1 MRIMHKLKEY
11 LSPFSLVSFILL
23 TVSVFVYLIALVN
36 SSFADLI
43 NSTVSVLVRRVLGA
57 VSGVFPF
64 SFFELLLILFIP
76 IAALIIFV
84 GLRVGTDRRRRV
96 RYILALISLISLIA
110 SSYVYTLGVAYRTE
124 PLADKLGIEN
134 KSDIETDELYAT
146 ALLVRDK
153 VNEYSPLV
161 EFRDGESIMGYSM
174 DELSSKLANA
184 YDAFLEDYPI
194 FKNYYS
200 RVKPVLLSTV
210 MSDAGITGIYS
221 FFTGEANVNIE
232 YPDCDLPFT
241 AAHEL
246 AHARGFGRENE
257 ANFLAFLACSY
268 SDDSYIKYSGY
279 LNLYSYLA
287 SALSRTDKEKYKE
300 LMSGLSERA
309 LSDIRASAEVTRA
322 HSGSLL
328 GKINDKANDIY
339 LKTNGTDGTVS
350 YGYVVRLA
358 VAYYNKSPS

>member
-1 MRIMHKLKEY
+1 MRIMRKLKEY

-23 TVSVFVYLIALVN
+23 TASVFVYALARL
-36 SSFADLI
+36 SPSFADFI
-43 NSTVSVLVRRVLGA
+43 NSTVSVFVRRVLGA
-57 VSGVFPF
+57 VSGIFPF
-64 SFFELLLILFIP
+64 SFFELLLILLIP
-76 IAALIIFV
+76 IAALIVFI
-84 GLRVGTDRRRRV
+84 GIRLGTDKRSRV
-96 RYILALISLISLIA
+96 RYILALLSVISLIA
-110 SSYVYTLGVAYRTE
+110 SSYVYTLGVAYQTE

-134 KSDIETDELYAT
+134 RADIEPDELYAT
-146 ALLVRDK
+146 ALFIRDK
-153 VNEYSPLV
+153 VNEYAPSI
-161 EFRDGESIMGYSM
+161 EFRDGESIMGYST
-174 DELSSKLANA
+174 DELSEKLCDA
-184 YDAFLEDYPI
+184 YDAFLGDYPI
-194 FKNYYS
+194 FKNYNS
-200 RVKPVLLSTV
+200 RVKPVLFSTV

-268 SDDSYIKYSGY
+268 SDDNYIRYSGY

-287 SALSRTDKEKYKE
+287 SALSRADKEKYKDV
-300 LMSGLSERA
+300 MAGLSERA
-309 LSDIRASAEVTRA
+309 ISDIRASAEVTRA
-322 HSGSLL
+322 HSDSLL

-339 LKTNGTDGTVS
+339 LKSNGTDGTVS

-358 VAYYNKSPS
+358 VAYYNKPSS